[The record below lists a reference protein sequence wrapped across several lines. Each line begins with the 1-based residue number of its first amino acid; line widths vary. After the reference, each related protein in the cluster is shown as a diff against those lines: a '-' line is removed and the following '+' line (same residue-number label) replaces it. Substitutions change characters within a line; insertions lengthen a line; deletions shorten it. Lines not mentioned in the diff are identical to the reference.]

1 MLTQPLTAVDIRD
14 EAGAYLGK
22 LQAPR
27 EPNSP
32 SGTHFMAE
40 ISPDFLHRAGS
51 RDTERLASMLPF
63 QSLALTTLNDRKG
76 IFAVISGTEDRSQ
89 QLRPM
94 NSRKSVL
101 GKLET
106 MKASAPAQDTP
117 APKKQRGAER

>member
-1 MLTQPLTAVDIRD
+1 VRA
-14 EAGAYLGK
+14 AWK
-22 LQAPR
+22 QA
-27 EPNSP
+27 
-32 SGTHFMAE
+32 
-40 ISPDFLHRAGS
+40 
-51 RDTERLASMLPF
+51 F
-63 QSLALTTLNDRKG
+63 QTLALTTLNDRKG

-106 MKASAPAQDTP
+106 MKASAPAQDAP